1 MPVPQLEKPA
11 PIFKGTAVVDGM
23 FKEIS
28 LEDYKGKYVVLFF
41 YPLDF
46 TFVCPTEIIGLDW
59 NLKKTLAMDEENI
72 FLKWLA
78 IGVVVF
84 VIFAMVCLDENEE
97 L

>member
-1 MPVPQLEKPA
+1 MKP
-11 PIFKGTAVVDGM
+11 D
-23 FKEIS
+23 
-28 LEDYKGKYVVLFF
+28 
-41 YPLDF
+41 
-46 TFVCPTEIIGLDW
+46 PTGLDW